1 MDPLCRWG
9 SSLSLS
15 TPPPAVSLD
24 SLFFF
29 RGLRDTP
36 TKRSQAHSLWDLMN
50 HVIAGLAG
58 LHASGNRDCMLQ
70 PACIGWPGGTLSL
83 CGGWCQPDMPPRK
96 KRKSATDGMSPA
108 EQLESGVERG
118 LIMVLDADTQSAE
131 LSEYWPGHPSSCEV
145 VVCGPNGHPKYIRNI
160 TDRLE
165 TLGFVMGRL
174 PHRPKRPRQPPAR
187 VEAQDER
194 RQAETKLTA
203 DQLARIEQNRL
214 RALEIRA
221 QRAVERS
228 TLANDVRGS
237 LAVV

>member
-1 MDPLCRWG
+1 MGIFPL
-9 SSLSLS
+9 SIH
-15 TPPPAVSLD
+15 PPPAVSLD

-70 PACIGWPGGTLSL
+70 PACIGWPGGTLSM

-174 PHRPKRPRQPPAR
+174 PHRPKRPRQPQQGWRRRTSAARPRPSSPPTSSPASSR
-187 VEAQDER
+187 TGSAPSRPAPSEP
-194 RQAETKLTA
+194 LSG
-203 DQLARIEQNRL
+203 L
-214 RALEIRA
+214 R
-221 QRAVERS
+221 
-228 TLANDVRGS
+228 
-237 LAVV
+237 